1 MTTYVLDASVLI
13 GFARARRL
21 EVLADVLRD
30 EQVKTTPEVLDE
42 VRNKASVYPEVES
55 ALALPWIETVQVS
68 GLKAMGVY
76 AEYAKRVGSSTTGNV
91 GEATVLAWAEC
102 HGATAVI
109 DEKVGRD
116 AAKSAESCSKAASGL
131 SPMGS
136 SAGFCRCHKR
146 PNSSTSSRRRVH
158 IYRAAGK
165 NSPRGPTSAGC
176 SAPRSDPTSA
186 HPSTERRGQP
196 PSREHRRSLD
206 GQRHSRCSGRRGR
219 RVTRRCY

>member
-116 AAKSAESCSKAASGL
+116 AAKERGVLFKGSLGL
-131 SPMGS
+131 
-136 SAGFCRCHKR
+136 
-146 PNSSTSSRRRVH
+146 
-158 IYRAAGK
+158 I
-165 NSPRGPTSAGC
+165 
-176 SAPRSDPTSA
+176 A
-186 HPSTERRGQP
+186 HGIERRILSMPQATQLIDELKATGTHLP
-196 PSREHRRSLD
+196 
-206 GQRHSRCSGRRGR
+206 CSGQEFPAWANQRGLFGPAFGPD
-219 RVTRRCY
+219 VGAPVDGATRPTAKS